1 MLSGKP
7 LEPEGMKSLSEYLRV
22 KSAGAEAG
30 KALAAGQPAPSL
42 QSFFSG
48 PPGGV
53 NPPAGQ
59 KAPISTGPA
68 GANAPGDQ
76 GAPVTPVDTQQQP
89 APSIASFFSR
99 PIGSQNWNNA
109 APAPSD
115 GNQTQA
121 PAPSLAEYFSQPVDG
136 NQTGGQE

>member
-1 MLSGKP
+1 
-7 LEPEGMKSLSEYLRV
+7 MKNLTQYFLT

-30 KALAAGQPAPSL
+30 KALAAGQPATSL
-42 QSFFSG
+42 QSFFSS

-59 KAPISTGPA
+59 KAPVSTGPT

-76 GAPVTPVDTQQQP
+76 GAPVTPVDTQQQQP
-89 APSIASFFSR
+89 APSLASFFSR

-109 APAPSD
+109 APAPAD